1 MAGEA
6 KNLGRRARRQRWRAP
21 LSGLTLVPAPLAGK
35 QPRKYAMHSQSERF
49 LAAIDRFDAANREDP
64 NHEVYQGQDYPREL
78 LYAQRMSR
86 CVERL
91 APDASEAVRLAAR
104 SQHIRRWEIPR
115 GQYALDRRG
124 YHRWRTTL
132 YGFHAAVAGRILHE
146 VGYDDATVRRV
157 EDLLSKKG
165 LKTDPEMQLLEDVI
179 CLVFLEYYV
188 SGFARQKDEAAMIT
202 IVRKTWQKMS
212 ERGQQAALEL
222 PLSPADRALIEKAL
236 GQ

>member
-1 MAGEA
+1 V
-6 KNLGRRARRQRWRAP
+6 RASA
-21 LSGLTLVPAPLAGK
+21 LTGK
-35 QPRKYAMHSQSERF
+35 KERNYAMHGQSERF
-49 LAAIDRFDAANREDP
+49 LAAIDRFDAANRDDP

-86 CVERL
+86 SLERL
-91 APDASEAVRLAAR
+91 APDASESVRLAAR

-115 GQYALDRRG
+115 SQYPLDRRG
-124 YHRWRTTL
+124 YHQWRTTL

-157 EDLLSKKG
+157 EDLLCKKH

-179 CLVFLEYYV
+179 CLVFLEHYV
-188 SGFARQKDEAAMIT
+188 SAFARQKDEAAMIT

-212 ERGQQAALEL
+212 ERGHQAALEL